1 MLFKPNKL
9 AVLITTALFSYPALS
24 SIVRDDISYQI
35 FRDFAENKG
44 RFLPGATNI
53 PINTLNGTRLGVLNQ
68 APMIDFSSA
77 DRYGVSTLV
86 AAQYLAGVKH
96 NGGYQNVTF
105 GGSGNNPDYLRQNYQ
120 LVDRNNHW
128 GKDLHIPRLQKYVT
142 DVAPAEI
149 TGAGMDRNVYTN
161 RQRFPIFYR
170 MGSGS
175 QQVRDKNGKN
185 RWISGAYNFVTGGTV
200 RAPVFSDHSFYN
212 ENGDLY
218 DPQNDI
224 LAMQS
229 QPGDSGSPLFG
240 WDSSLNQWVL
250 VGVMHGIAGTTSNW
264 WVVVDK
270 PFAEARYQDDRDP
283 HIENTADL
291 VWRRKSPGKH
301 DNKSEL
307 KQIDG
312 KHWMV
317 HLADSNTTLS
327 ANQSLNSGKN
337 VTLRGSGSIVLQDD
351 INQGAGG
358 LTFQG
363 NYTVTPENQQIWRGA
378 GLIVEKDKRVTWQV
392 NGIANDFLHKIG
404 EGTLLVNAKGK
415 NPGSLSVGDGTV
427 ILQQQA
433 DQNGAVQAFEKIQ
446 IVSGRPTVVLS
457 DSRQVQADNI
467 YFGFRG
473 GRLDLNGNDI
483 TFSRIRNV
491 DNGARI
497 TNSHSDK
504 TANIVVKGGG
514 DPTIY
519 RWLATK
525 SGTPGTLYEYT
536 NIYNR
541 NMVEYFKLTAKNYG
555 FFPTDQSNGNG
566 WEYLGTD
573 KNAAIEHIL
582 QGANR
587 AVFLGVLGENESSRY
602 NGKLNFTYR
611 SPIETGIYTLAGGS
625 NLNGEIKVEKGTL
638 LLSGRPTPHAGNVT
652 IADDWISTQFKAKT
666 FKSAAG
672 ATLQLGN
679 YADLQGNIAA
689 DANSQVSLGYSK
701 ANDGWNNSWQCS
713 LNDGNGHV
721 SCRQNPLS
729 AEHYAV
735 LPTARINGNITLGE
749 NAKLNIGK
757 AQLRGTIQ
765 AAPTSH
771 TLLQHDAN
779 WVLSDSSRLGNLTA
793 VAGSVVQLNGD
804 TDHDRFHTL
813 TIDGNLNGQ
822 GLFKFSANLATGKS
836 DRLIVNGLATGDYW
850 LSLDLSG
857 QKNAVARPGF
867 LPLLTLTNAN
877 QDWNAINIALP
888 NRYLDIGAYRYI
900 LTRKNNSFALYNA
913 LLPATAVSADNDSAN
928 PDVANF
934 SQTSDKATPAIP
946 SAYDDSPENPDNAA
960 SKPTRYRRAAKILNS
975 ADGNMSAGALFQP
988 SWISRA
994 ANTALSNYAA
1004 GVNQLTKQQSQLN
1017 QYLQRLNEKNS
1028 GLWLNLDRETMRY
1041 SSDSYRTYKQQLATQ
1056 QLGVDTAKAF
1066 DGGYWLAGIAF
1077 THSRANNSFAENQNG
1092 NGVSHSLSWYNKM
1105 VFDNRFYLSA
1115 VLNYHYLTSKPGKN
1129 KMKQHA
1135 ASASVALGQRRQLG
1149 SIGITPSADV
1159 TYYHLGATSY
1169 RHEDI
1174 ALHNNALNFWQL
1186 RGGIRLD
1193 KTVAL
1198 SSSSELTLYTA
1209 VNYVRNSHNHQTLTA
1224 DGRAFK
1230 LALFKHRMESELGAI
1245 FGLGKHFNI
1254 ILKGGYNHGDVIR
1267 SQFNGGV
1274 ELKYVW

>member
-1 MLFKPNKL
+1 MLFKPNTL
-9 AVLITTALFSYPALS
+9 TVLVATALFSSPTLS

-44 RFLPGATNI
+44 QFLPGTTDI
-53 PINTLNGTRLGVLNQ
+53 PIHTINGTRLGVLNK

-142 DVAPAEI
+142 DVAPSEI
-149 TGAGMDRNVYTN
+149 TRAGMGRNVYKN
-161 RQRFPIFYR
+161 QQRFPVFYR
-170 MGSGS
+170 MGSGN

-185 RWISGAYNFVTGGTV
+185 RWISGAYDFVTGGTV
-200 RAPVFSDHSFYN
+200 RTPVFSDHSFYN

-218 DPQNDI
+218 DPKNNV

-240 WDSSLNQWVL
+240 WDSTLNKWVL

-264 WVVVDK
+264 WIVVDR
-270 PFAEARYQDDRDP
+270 PFAKARYQEDRDP
-283 HIENTADL
+283 DIENTADL
-291 VWRRKSPGKH
+291 VWQHNALGGNG
-301 DNKSEL
+301 NKSEL
-307 KQIDG
+307 KQTDG
-312 KHWMV
+312 KYWTV

-337 VTLRGSGSIVLQDD
+337 VTLRGNGVIVLQNN

-363 NYTVTPENQQIWRGA
+363 NYTVTPENKQTWRGA
-378 GLIVEKDKRVTWQV
+378 GLIVEKDKQVTWQV
-392 NGIANDFLHKIG
+392 NGVANDFLHKIG

-433 DQNGAVQAFEKIQ
+433 DQSGAVQAFDKIQ

-457 DSRQVQADNI
+457 DSQQVQADNI

-473 GRLDLNGNDI
+473 GRLDLNGNDL

-491 DNGARI
+491 DNGARL
-497 TNSHSDK
+497 TNSHPDK

-525 SGTPGTLYEYT
+525 TGTPGTLYEYI

-541 NMVEYFKLTAKNYG
+541 NTVEYFKLTAKNYG
-555 FFPTDQSNGNG
+555 FFPADRTNRNG

-573 KNAAIEHIL
+573 KNAAIVRIL
-582 QGANR
+582 QNANR
-587 AVFLGVLGENESSRY
+587 AVFLGVLGENESGKY
-602 NGKLNFTYR
+602 NGKLNFTYH
-611 SPIETGIYTLAGGS
+611 SPIENGIYTLAGGS
-625 NLNGEIKVEKGTL
+625 HLNGEISVEKGTL

-652 IADDWISTQFKAKT
+652 IADDWILTQFKAKT

-679 YADLQGNIAA
+679 YADLHGNIEA
-689 DANSQVSLGYSK
+689 DADSQVSLGYSK
-701 ANDGWNNSWQCS
+701 ANDGWNNSWQCT

-721 SCRQNPLS
+721 SCQQNPLS
-729 AEHYAV
+729 AEHYTA

-757 AQLRGTIQ
+757 AQLNGAIQ
-765 AAPTSH
+765 AAPNSH
-771 TLLQHDAN
+771 TMLQQDAN
-779 WVLSDSSRLGNLTA
+779 WVLSDSSRLGNLSA
-793 VAGSVVQLNGD
+793 VAGSVIQLNGD
-804 TDHDRFHTL
+804 TEHDRFHTL
-813 TIDGNLNGQ
+813 TIDGNLSGQ
-822 GLFKFSANLATGKS
+822 GLFKFNANLATRKS
-836 DRLIVNGLATGDYW
+836 DRLIVNGTATGDYR
-850 LSLDLSG
+850 LSLDVTS
-857 QKNAVARPGF
+857 QKNAVTRMGF

-888 NRYLDIGAYRYI
+888 NHYLDIGAYRYI
-900 LTRKNNSFALYNA
+900 LTRRSKSFALYNA
-913 LLPATAVSADNDSAN
+913 LLPADAVKSDETANGVSKTVDTTTS
-928 PDVANF
+928 PMPSTHVG
-934 SQTSDKATPAIP
+934 SPETSDNMAT
-946 SAYDDSPENPDNAA
+946 E
-960 SKPTRYRRAAKILNS
+960 PTRYRRSDKILLTS
-975 ADGNMSAGALFQP
+975 ADGNIFADTLFQQP
-988 SWISRA
+988 WISRA

-1004 GVNQLTKQQSQLN
+1004 GVNQLAKQQSQLN
-1017 QYLQRLNEKNS
+1017 QYLQRLNDKNS

-1041 SSDSYRTYKQQLATQ
+1041 SSNSYRTYKQQLATQ

-1066 DGGYWLAGIAF
+1066 DGGYWLAGVAF
-1077 THSRANNSFAENQNG
+1077 TYSRANNSFAENQNSSG
-1092 NGVSHSLSWYNKM
+1092 TNHSLSWYNK
-1105 VFDNRFYLSA
+1105 VIFDSRFYLSSA
-1115 VLNYHYLTSKPGKN
+1115 LNYHYLTSRLDKN
-1129 KMKQHA
+1129 KIKQHA
-1135 ASASVALGQRRQLG
+1135 TTVSVGLGQHWQFG
-1149 SIGITPSADV
+1149 SIAITPSADM
-1159 TYYHLGATSY
+1159 TYSHLGAANY

-1174 ALHNNALNFWQL
+1174 ALHSNALNFWQL
-1186 RGGIRLD
+1186 RSGIRLD
-1193 KTVAL
+1193 KTVELAVK
-1198 SSSSELTLYTA
+1198 SRLTLYTA

-1224 DGRAFK
+1224 DGQPFNVD
-1230 LALFKHRMESELGAI
+1230 LFKNRIETETGAI
-1245 FGLGKHFNI
+1245 LGLSKHFNI
-1254 ILKGGYNHGDVIR
+1254 TLKGGYSHGDVIK
-1267 SQFNGGV
+1267 SQFNGGL
-1274 ELKYVW
+1274 ELKYIW